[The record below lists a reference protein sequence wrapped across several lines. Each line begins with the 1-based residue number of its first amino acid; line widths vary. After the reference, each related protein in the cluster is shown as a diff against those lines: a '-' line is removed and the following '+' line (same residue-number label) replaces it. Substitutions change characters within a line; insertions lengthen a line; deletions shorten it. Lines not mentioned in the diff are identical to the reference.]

1 MTSRDRIAS
10 REWWLLAAATIA
22 GAVLRIVAIGREA
35 LWGDEALTYV
45 LAQAPAQALARAPID
60 PTAPLYYWL
69 HQLLIPDGASAAAG
83 RSIAL
88 VAGVLAIPAAFF
100 LARQLVGRG
109 AWLVA
114 AWVAV
119 SAPLVDY
126 SQEARAYA
134 LLVLLILLSALALH
148 RALDPAARRRGW
160 LLATFV
166 VTTLLALYT
175 HFVALFWA
183 APALLILVVESKR
196 SGDRRR
202 AVGAYLASAVVLIA
216 FVPELQRA
224 WRYATE
230 NNAFHWLEQPGP
242 DGFVKLV
249 ASLWFPFGPLAFSAI
264 AAALL
269 VLLAAWQRRSIA
281 QWARCDPAAALI
293 LAALLLQP
301 LGLWLFGFLVSP
313 VIMPR
318 TLLPSLPAVGLLI
331 ALFLQP
337 LGARARLACGTAVI
351 AAALAA
357 TLITGPVR
365 RKEPWGAARAVLA
378 RADMASDLILAC
390 PLWKAPALMA
400 ATRGL
405 AVAPLATRLG
415 GRLVL
420 IEPRMGTE
428 PRWERLFYE
437 RAYRAVLARP
447 MGVEPPVETATAV
460 SVRSLTLVSSECEAE
475 ERAALA
481 EQVGPFTIAQRWT
494 GAAPPGHAGI
504 TIERWVL
511 DRPRSIAL
519 SVAR

>member
-1 MTSRDRIAS
+1 MASRDRIDA
-10 REWWLLAAATIA
+10 RGWWLLAAATIA

-45 LAQAPAQALARAPID
+45 LAQAPAEALARAPID

-83 RSIAL
+83 RSIAM

-100 LARQLVGRG
+100 LARQMIGRG
-109 AWLVA
+109 AWLAA

-148 RALDPAARRRGW
+148 RALDPAARRQGSSM
-160 LLATFV
+160 AAFV
-166 VTTLLALYT
+166 VATLLALYT

-183 APALLILVVESKR
+183 APAILILVVESR
-196 SGDRRR
+196 RRGDPRR
-202 AVGAYLASAVVLIA
+202 AVAAGLATVAVVVGV
-216 FVPELQRA
+216 VPEVQRA

-230 NNAFHWLEQPGP
+230 NNAFHWLEQPDLG
-242 DGFVKLV
+242 GFFTLV
-249 ASLWFPFGPLAFSAI
+249 GSLWFPFGPLALSGL

-269 VLLAAWQRRSIA
+269 VLLAVRQRQA
-281 QWARCDPAAALI
+281 LAAWARRDPAAALI

-318 TLLPSLPAVGLLI
+318 TVLPSLAGVGLLV
-331 ALFLQP
+331 ALLLQP
-337 LGARARLACGTAVI
+337 LPARVRGSCGAAIL

-357 TLITGPVR
+357 TLLSGPVR
-365 RKEPWGAARAVLA
+365 RKEPWGAARRVLA
-378 RADMASDLILAC
+378 RADMASDLIVAC
-390 PLWKAPALMA
+390 PMWKAPALMA

-405 AVAPLATRLG
+405 NSAPLATRLG

-420 IEPRMGTE
+420 IEGALGAE
-428 PRWERLFYE
+428 PRWERLFYS

-447 MGVEPPVETATAV
+447 MGVEPPAETASAV
-460 SVRSLTLVSSECEAE
+460 PVRSLVLVSSECEAE
-475 ERAALA
+475 ERAALGA
-481 EQVGPFTIAQRWT
+481 QAAPFTVTRRWT
-494 GAAPPGHAGI
+494 GAASPGHAGI

-511 DRPRSIAL
+511 DQPRTLAL